1 MVATPRTSL
10 WRRQREKCR
19 ASRARRSP
27 MSSALALIA
36 GTEQPTTVL
45 RCARMLVA
53 VRGSPLGG
61 EAGGCLRR
69 PSACP
74 IRQVSRGGGRAKG
87 QGKRDTANQ
96 GHRFLPSKWQVGKTT
111 PSQQGGWQRLS
122 PPSARRVM
130 VRPSSLRPRSRG
142 GWFAC
147 AYLIA
152 APGMAGLK
160 LCRSWTCHGEM
171 IVECTTADSTEESWL
186 TACSSSA
193 HLSGRRPRSVDTTR
207 GRYQSEHSDCQ
218 HQLLSHW
225 NVCVRRLLSM
235 ATLIYQLHVMGT
247 AWVEESVGISPPIIY
262 FSADYS
268 RRFRKVP
275 WTLR

>member
-1 MVATPRTSL
+1 
-10 WRRQREKCR
+10 
-19 ASRARRSP
+19 

-160 LCRSWTCHGEM
+160 LCRSWTCH
-171 IVECTTADSTEESWL
+171 
-186 TACSSSA
+186 
-193 HLSGRRPRSVDTTR
+193 LSGRRPRSVDTTR